1 MHASATYYCSE
12 LFKAF
17 KLTSFID
24 AVVGWFLGVK
34 VLSLVHFG
42 FVPPVVDF
50 IKHFLREI

>member
-34 VLSLVHFG
+34 VWTLVHFG